1 MKIDRDL
8 YPSFKRKVTENEL
21 MRELVQRKNFN
32 EAEKYLYEKVIDKAD
47 EYFSLEKLRKSL
59 GIDRKI
65 SMKEILLHA
74 FDHIQHIPSQ
84 RECLDEEFDKFDKA
98 LKPVEETIKQHEKIF
113 L

>member
-32 EAEKYLYEKVIDKAD
+32 EAEKYLYEKVINKAD

-84 RECLDEEFDKFDKA
+84 RECLDEEFEFI
-98 LKPVEETIKQHEKIF
+98 EFFI
-113 L
+113 